1 MRGDGDPR
9 NALHARFVGFGQG
22 LDNRDLVPRHQAVL
36 PGHAD
41 AAGEGLPNGGQEAEQ
56 DERHHNREQRQDCT
70 EFLALEVAP
79 NEVPILHQTRQA
91 ARAARWRSRSWP
103 TPALPKASMS
113 ANCVSVKVASSPVP
127 WSSMN
132 SPAEVI
138 TRFRSTS
145 AAASRSEEHTSEL

>member
-1 MRGDGDPR
+1 MRSDGYAG
-9 NALHARFVGFGQG
+9 NALHARLVGFGQG
-22 LDNRDLVPRHQAVL
+22 LDDRDLVPGDQAVL

-41 AAGEGLPNGGQEAEQ
+41 ATSEGLPYGGQEAEQ
-56 DERHHNREQRQDCT
+56 NERHHNREQRQDCA

-79 NEVPILHQTRQA
+79 DEVPILHRTRQA
-91 ARAARWRSRSWP
+91 VRAARWRSRSWP

-127 WSSMN
+127 CSSMN

-145 AAASRSEEHTSEL
+145 AAASSV